1 LKHTPRKKPRFCFI
15 INTAKNQSKG
25 VCPVNCRITLN
36 KERKQLNTGLLV
48 NPTYWENEL
57 QKSGNT
63 RGQTTN
69 INRIRPYS
77 SQGCTILFL
86 VFQLQEIP
94 CKLDNIFNEYKDYT
108 IKGRI
113 YIVQLQKYVS
123 RIQKLVGIEIKQNT
137 YENSFMLATI

>member
-1 LKHTPRKKPRFCFI
+1 
-15 INTAKNQSKG
+15 
-25 VCPVNCRITLN
+25 
-36 KERKQLNTGLLV
+36 
-48 NPTYWENEL
+48 
-57 QKSGNT
+57 
-63 RGQTTN
+63 
-69 INRIRPYS
+69 
-77 SQGCTILFL
+77 LFL

-113 YIVQLQKYVS
+113 YIVLLQKYVS